1 MARSTS
7 QRLIGLDLGG
17 TSVKAGAISP
27 AGEVLSETS
36 AATNVE
42 QGPESV
48 LDLLAELA
56 RELGAERELGIGVPG
71 LLDRAR
77 GIVLESPNFP
87 GFREFDV
94 RGGLA
99 RRLGLAPER
108 VVVENDANAAALG
121 EQWLGAAR
129 GERDVLVLTLG
140 TGIGSGL
147 ILDGRLVVG
156 AGLAAE
162 AGHLVIEPSGPI
174 CGCGSRGCV
183 EQFASASAAR
193 RRAIEAGL
201 PAGDPGDLELLTE
214 RARAGARAEREL
226 LFEIGRDLGHM
237 VAAVLCL
244 LDVRLFVFGGGFSAA
259 LDQLEPGLRVGADE
273 RSFGA
278 RSQSL
283 RLLRAGLGTS
293 AGWIG
298 AARPLAGA

>member
-1 MARSTS
+1 
-7 QRLIGLDLGG
+7 LDLGG

-27 AGEVLSETS
+27 SGQVLDEAGT
-36 AATNVE
+36 ATDVE
-42 QGPESV
+42 EGPEAV
-48 LDLLAELA
+48 LDQLAGLA
-56 RELGAERELGIGVPG
+56 RELGAESEVGIGVPG

-77 GIVLESPNFP
+77 GVVLESPNFP

-94 RGGLA
+94 RNGLA
-99 RRLGLAPER
+99 RRLRIAPER

-129 GERDVLVLTLG
+129 GEPDVLVVTLG

-147 ILDGRLVVG
+147 ILGGKLVVG

-162 AGHLVIEPSGPI
+162 AGHLVIEPTGPV

-183 EQFASASAAR
+183 EQFASANAAR

-201 PAGDPGDLELLTE
+201 PAEDPGDLELLTE
-214 RARAGARAEREL
+214 RARAGAAPERQL
-226 LFEIGRDLGHM
+226 LLEIGRDLGHM

-244 LDVRLFVFGGGFSAA
+244 IDVRLYVFGGGFSAA
-259 LDQLEPGLRVGADE
+259 LDVLEPGVRQGVAE
-273 RSFGA
+273 RSFGD
-278 RSQSL
+278 RSQVI
-283 RLLRAGLGTS
+283 RLLRAGLGPS

>member
-1 MARSTS
+1 MARTPS
-7 QRLIGLDLGG
+7 QRLVGLDLGG
-17 TSVKAGAISP
+17 TSVKAGALSP
-27 AGEVLSETS
+27 SGAVLAESS

-42 QGPESV
+42 DGPEAV
-48 LDLLAELA
+48 LDLLASLA
-56 RELGAERELGIGVPG
+56 RELGAEREVGVGVPG

-77 GIVLESPNFP
+77 GVVLESPNFP

-94 RGGLA
+94 RGGLS
-99 RRLGLAPER
+99 RRLGIAPER
-108 VVVENDANAAALG
+108 VLVENDANAAALG

-129 GERDVLVLTLG
+129 GERDVLVVTLG

-162 AGHLVIEPSGPI
+162 AGHLVIEPDGPL
-174 CGCGSRGCV
+174 CGCGSRGCA

-201 PAGDPGDLELLTE
+201 PAELPGDLELLTE
-214 RARAGARAEREL
+214 RARAGAAREREL

-244 LDVRLFVFGGGFSAA
+244 LDVRVYVFGGGFAAA
-259 LDQLEPGLRVGADE
+259 LDQLAPGLRRGADE
-273 RSFGA
+273 RSFGV

-283 RLLRAGLGTS
+283 RLSSAGLGTS

-298 AARPLAGA
+298 AARPLAGV